1 MLNRSI
7 NSKHKFRKQLQCRRR
22 QMRPWK
28 TAAECVKLQIFS
40 PPAGCWMFPVF
51 YCRIDLPG
59 GVLLHWSWSG
69 KTACHCW
76 TGWRIS
82 SSTPYSES
90 SHFSSTGCS
99 VETKKKTQPRSLK
112 LARKTKRIW
121 LNIESTQQRRALQ
134 SPTAGAVSAVLID
147 RLVESD
153 ETKDF
158 FLRCLC
164 KMK

>member
-1 MLNRSI
+1 MW
-7 NSKHKFRKQLQCRRR
+7 
-22 QMRPWK
+22 PWK

-99 VETKKKTQPRSLK
+99 VETNKKNNQGHWNSQKNKANLTKYSVDTTETSSSKSNGRSC
-112 LARKTKRIW
+112 KRSI
-121 LNIESTQQRRALQ
+121 NRS
-134 SPTAGAVSAVLID
+134 AGWKRWNKGLFCAAYV
-147 RLVESD
+147 RWN
-153 ETKDF
+153 K
-158 FLRCLC
+158 
-164 KMK
+164 